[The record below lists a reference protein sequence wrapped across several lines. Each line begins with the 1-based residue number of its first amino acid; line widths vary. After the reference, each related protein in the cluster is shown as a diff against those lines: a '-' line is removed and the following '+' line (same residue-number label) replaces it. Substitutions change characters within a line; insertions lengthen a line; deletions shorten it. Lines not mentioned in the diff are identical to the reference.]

1 MIKGLLRFIVVR
13 TGQLQS
19 VEVPT
24 RGLSKHEVKA
34 LAGTFGRGDVVGI
47 PHLTGPK
54 VRLNDRS
61 DLRILWSPS

>member
-13 TGQLQS
+13 AGQLQS

-54 VRLNDRS
+54 VRLIDRS